1 MELKVEP
8 RSQWEDNKYRDIQR
22 DWEFRHLQSES
33 QSDVSPVGATL
44 IPAGEMLECFQI
56 EEPEAEKGS
65 WEHTRD
71 INVLPDWTTP
81 AGNQSKGRNMSTK
94 HQEKNIL
101 LFHVFHHSSWASAT
115 CFCRSFC
122 SCFEMNCENK
132 WRKSDQIE
140 SDRFNLTRDF
150 VLSGRTSS
158 CTVWRREDVS
168 SSHCSFCL
176 QSVWTNKTRREE
188 EEEEVKGV
196 AAEVSVWAW
205 SVAPTWQPWTST
217 DSLTPTSKCEP
228 SYRTHKH
235 INCLTSGQHRCSW
248 SAATHRREM
257 NSLYF
262 LCSWFIKIMWTEVWY
277 LSTHRMKTNSEP
289 HYWRF
294 YLQLTVMFLISDEW
308 NRI

>member
-1 MELKVEP
+1 MSHLWERHWSLQVKCWNVFKLKNLKQKKAAENTP
-8 RSQWEDNKYRDIQR
+8 ETLMCCQTEQHQQETNQKAKTWARNIKRKTFYCFMFSIIRPEHRQ
-22 DWEFRHLQSES
+22 H
-33 QSDVSPVGATL
+33 VSVVFSVRVL
-44 IPAGEMLECFQI
+44 KWIV
-56 EEPEAEKGS
+56 
-65 WEHTRD
+65 R
-71 INVLPDWTTP
+71 IN
-81 AGNQSKGRNMSTK
+81 
-94 HQEKNIL
+94 E
-101 LFHVFHHSSWASAT
+101 
-115 CFCRSFC
+115 
-122 SCFEMNCENK
+122 
-132 WRKSDQIE
+132 QIE

-168 SSHCSFCL
+168 SSRCSFCL